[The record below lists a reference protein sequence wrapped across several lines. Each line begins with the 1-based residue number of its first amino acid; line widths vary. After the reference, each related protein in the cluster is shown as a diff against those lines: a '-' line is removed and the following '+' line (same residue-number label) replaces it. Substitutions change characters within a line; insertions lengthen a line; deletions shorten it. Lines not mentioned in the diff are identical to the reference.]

1 LSLLGR
7 LEDLS
12 LTDIVQIVYLSRRTG
27 VLEIID
33 SHGRH
38 TVLFKQGL
46 IVNGSSPEYPDLASF
61 LEARNLVAGGSR
73 KLLDQMEENGIPAG
87 TAIMEMNLLSK
98 DDLSNAIRERILD
111 VVAPLLQ
118 SKEGEFNFIL
128 SDSMSSLDME
138 YDPDVL
144 FKEGGFAPGRI
155 LGVGE
160 GEKIKPLR
168 GLEESLKAGKALLR
182 GSAAAET
189 TPASLNL
196 GLGQPIAAPAPH
208 RLPGTANAATDN
220 ILPFPQPAEKPFTPI
235 EDLPFPELDTPPP
248 SPPQPQPQANVPVRT
263 FNEPLSME
271 DIPVGDIPPQRGGA
285 VTQPGGQFKVAGG
298 LFEVESP
305 EAAFRNVVLFE
316 RNPLVRVAAR
326 RAFTKIGVKIFQYG
340 SLDDVRAAMTDLF
353 RANTYFVTFLELT
366 ADESSVRLMQQ
377 VKRKNPRL
385 PVVLVDAEADLRR
398 RHDLLRAGADLYLTK
413 PSPARLQPGLAEEEL
428 ALFADELVLFSER
441 SFQQWEQVTGGGM
454 DAGRR
459 FYELASKE
467 NIDRSFHLLKQ
478 LINELSNPNDIG
490 EVSATIL
497 RLSAE
502 YLDRGALFM
511 VADGQFTGLG
521 GFGLTVD
528 GPTMDERVRRL
539 TVPRDTPS
547 ILSDV
552 LTSGE
557 AHRGKMRRTPA
568 NVDLIERLG
577 GLLPTEVVALP
588 IMHANRAIGILYGDN
603 AEHRSPIDSMTGLE
617 IFLSQAGYAFGN
629 AVFASERAGRGR

>member
-1 LSLLGR
+1 MSLLGR

-33 SHGRH
+33 SNGRH
-38 TVLFKQGL
+38 TVLFRQGL
-46 IVNGSSPEYPDLASF
+46 IVNGSSPEHPDLASF
-61 LEARNLVAGGSR
+61 LEAAEAIPAGHGKVLR
-73 KLLDQMEENGIPAG
+73 QMEESGIPCG
-87 TAIMEMNLLSK
+87 TAILEMNLLAK
-98 DDLSNAIRERILD
+98 DDLANAIRERILD

-128 SDSMSSLDME
+128 SDSMSSLDVE

-144 FKEGGFAPGRI
+144 FKEGGLPPHRI
-155 LGVGE
+155 LGGGE
-160 GEKIKPLR
+160 GEKIKPLK
-168 GLEESLKAGKALLR
+168 GLEESLKIGKALLR
-182 GSAAAET
+182 GSSSAEA

-196 GLGQPIAAPAPH
+196 GLGQPLGPPPSH
-208 RLPGTANAATDN
+208 KLPGTAPSATDN
-220 ILPFPQPAEKPFTPI
+220 VVPFPQQPPFTALEEQAGEPAAPFAEPSLPPI
-235 EDLPFPELDTPPP
+235 DGGG
-248 SPPQPQPQANVPVRT
+248 
-263 FNEPLSME
+263 LSLE
-271 DIPVGDIPPQRGGA
+271 DIPAGEPPPAMRVPAPQ
-285 VTQPGGQFKVAGG
+285 QPSGQFKVAGG

-326 RAFTKIGVKIFQYG
+326 RAFSKVGVKIFQYG

-353 RANTYFVTFLELT
+353 RANSFFVTFLELT
-366 ADESSVRLMQQ
+366 SDDASVRLMQQ

-398 RHDLLRAGADLYLTK
+398 RHDLLRGGADLYLTK

-428 ALFADELVLFSER
+428 ALFADELVLFAER
-441 SFQQWEQVTGGGM
+441 SFQQWEHFTGGGV
-454 DAGRR
+454 DAGKR
-459 FYELASKE
+459 FYEMASKE
-467 NIDRSFHLLKQ
+467 NIDRSFHILKQ
-478 LINELSNPNDIG
+478 LINELSNPNDISQ
-490 EVSATIL
+490 VSATIL

-511 VADGQFTGLG
+511 VADGEFSGLG
-521 GFGLTVD
+521 GFGVTGPGEEMDARVRGLTVAR
-528 GPTMDERVRRL
+528 E
-539 TVPRDTPS
+539 TPS

-552 LTSGE
+552 ATSGE
-557 AHRGKMRRTPA
+557 AHRGKMRRTAA
-568 NVDLIERLG
+568 NVELIERLG

-588 IMHANRAIGILYGDN
+588 ILHGNRAIGILYGDN
-603 AEHRSPIDSMTGLE
+603 AEHRAPIDSMTGLE

-629 AVFASERAGRGR
+629 AVFASEKARR